1 MSLSSWLK
9 GIVKAS
15 TGHEKGFVSAVIVAA
30 GSGSR
35 MGGNTPKQFL
45 PLCGMPVIARTIF
58 AFEDAEDVDEIII
71 VAREEDMSYYK
82 RLIDSYGYTKIKAVV
97 KGGKTR
103 QESVFCALSKL
114 DKKCRFILIHD
125 GARPLVT
132 GKNISDTLDAARKY
146 NCACAASRAK
156 DTVKISNASG
166 YIEHTPERAHTW
178 NAQTPQ
184 IFRAEIYRAAAF
196 TAKKQGFEG
205 TDDCSLVEKIGFKI
219 KLVDCGYENIK
230 ITTPEDLK
238 TAENILDMRGVNG

>member
-1 MSLSSWLK
+1 MSLVSLLK
-9 GIVKAS
+9 GIEKAV
-15 TGHEKGFVSAVIVAA
+15 TEPKKGFVSAIIVAA
-30 GSGSR
+30 GSGNR
-35 MGGNTPKQFL
+35 MGSATPKQFL

-58 AFEDAEDVDEIII
+58 TFEESEDIDEIII
-71 VAREEDMSYYK
+71 AAREEDMGYYK
-82 RLIDSYGYTKIKAVV
+82 RLIDSYGYKKIKAVV

-103 QESVFCALSKL
+103 QESVFNSLSKL
-114 DKKCRFILIHD
+114 NKNCRFIVIHD

-132 GKNISDTLDAARKY
+132 AKNICDTLDAARKH
-146 NCACAASRAK
+146 NCACAASHAK
-156 DTVKISNASG
+156 DTVKISSASG
-166 YIEHTPERAHTW
+166 YIESTPERAHTW

-196 TAKKQGFEG
+196 TAKQQGFEG

-238 TAENILDMRGVNG
+238 TAENILILRGENG